1 MDLSAS
7 SGVALPTVSV
17 VIAAFSMKRLEDL
30 RQALESVRSQTTPA
44 LEVLVVIDH
53 NEELLVRAR
62 NEFPDV
68 TVIKNVNGRG
78 ASGARNTGVAQS
90 KGEIVAFLDDD
101 AVAYAGWL
109 EALLP
114 HFSNDR
120 VVGVGGRLEPLWSTR
135 RPQWFPPEFD
145 WTVGGSYTGMPE
157 CATPV
162 RNVWSG
168 NMAIRRSI
176 FDAIGGFRDGFG
188 NDGSRWAPEDTDLCI
203 RASSARIEG
212 AWMYEP
218 KAVAGHKVPAE
229 REKQRFFL
237 KRCFQQGR
245 GKAALAALNGVEQS
259 TLIERDY
266 ARRVLTSGVS
276 ADFARLH
283 VGTCVDCYVLRR

>member
-1 MDLSAS
+1 M
-7 SGVALPTVSV
+7 SV

-114 HFSNDR
+114 
-120 VVGVGGRLEPLWSTR
+120 
-135 RPQWFPPEFD
+135 Q
-145 WTVGGSYTGMPE
+145 
-157 CATPV
+157 
-162 RNVWSG
+162 
-168 NMAIRRSI
+168 
-176 FDAIGGFRDGFG
+176 
-188 NDGSRWAPEDTDLCI
+188 
-203 RASSARIEG
+203 
-212 AWMYEP
+212 
-218 KAVAGHKVPAE
+218 
-229 REKQRFFL
+229 FL
-237 KRCFQQGR
+237 Q
-245 GKAALAALNGVEQS
+245 
-259 TLIERDY
+259 
-266 ARRVLTSGVS
+266 
-276 ADFARLH
+276 
-283 VGTCVDCYVLRR
+283 